1 MEVRNMIVLTGFMGS
16 GKSRI
21 GQELAGR
28 LELPFFDLDKVIEK
42 EENLK
47 IPDMFRKKGE
57 EYFRMAERSCFRNML
72 GHGPAVLALGG
83 GAIQQK
89 EIRDLLKQHAITI
102 FLDVPGETLFERLK
116 ADKKRPLL
124 QDSHGKLLSDELL
137 RKRINDLLSKR
148 KTYYLQADIKVPVQP
163 HWSRKQT
170 TNELIRLL
178 REHAPAS
185 LTDHN

>member
-1 MEVRNMIVLTGFMGS
+1 MEVRNLIVLTGFMGS

-28 LELPFFDLDKVIEK
+28 LDLPFYDLDKVIEK
-42 EENLK
+42 EEKQK
-47 IPDMFRKKGE
+47 IPDIFRTKGE
-57 EYFRMAERSCFRNML
+57 DHFRMAERNCFRNMPGL
-72 GHGPAVLALGG
+72 GPAVLALGG

-89 EIRDLLKQHAITI
+89 EIRDLLKLHAITI

-116 ADKKRPLL
+116 KDGNRPLL
-124 QDSHGKLLSDELL
+124 QDSQGKLLSDEPL
-137 RKRINDLLSKR
+137 RKRISELLSKR
-148 KTYYLQADIKVPVQP
+148 KKHYLQADIRVPVQP
-163 HWSRKQT
+163 HWSRQQT

-178 REHAPAS
+178 REHAQAS